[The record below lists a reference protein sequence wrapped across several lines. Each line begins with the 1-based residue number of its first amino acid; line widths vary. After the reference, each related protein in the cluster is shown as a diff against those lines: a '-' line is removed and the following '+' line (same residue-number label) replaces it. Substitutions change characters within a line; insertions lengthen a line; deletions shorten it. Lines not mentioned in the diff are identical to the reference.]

1 MPGLQF
7 SHSQRGHYLLWTAP
21 LFLFGALFYQ
31 PIFRIFE
38 LGIGHNFLNQLLSAE
53 NARIT
58 LFTLWQALLSM
69 ILSLLLA
76 TPIAYSL
83 YKVKFR
89 GQTLLSAVVT
99 LPFVLPTI
107 VVGIGFT
114 STLKGASPILLIIT
128 ANTFMNSGLA
138 ARIIGSTWQSIGNDE
153 TDSAALDGAGKVR
166 IFFSITLVQLRGAYA
181 AAGFLIFLYCS
192 ANFGII
198 LVLGDEK
205 TRSIETS
212 IYVSAVENLDLSRAA
227 GLVLIQTIL
236 TLLLFLAISKFS
248 GLAVNPF
255 GAHERSTNRRARVED
270 LPTVLFSI
278 GTAALLVIVPLA
290 SIFWR
295 SMHYESHLTLQ
306 NFHNLAT
313 TGARDALNITLL
325 QALLNSFRNAGIG
338 LVISVGFG
346 LFIAFL
352 LTRSRHRHL
361 GAIFQIPLG
370 VSSVVLGLG
379 YLITF
384 SDGLF
389 PLRSSWLVTPIAQS
403 MVLIPLF
410 LQITLPALR
419 IIGDDLRESA
429 EIDGCNQ
436 LTYWW
441 LVELPL
447 IKGTI
452 ILASVYVLVISLGEL
467 GAANFLAYGDQA
479 TLPSVLFQLISHPG
493 PLNYGMALA
502 AGSIFI
508 FLAGLLISLSGLTSL
523 SRQKIPSN
531 SVKL

>member
-7 SHSQRGHYLLWTAP
+7 SRSKKSHYILWTAP
-21 LFLFGALFYQ
+21 LLLFGALFYQ
-31 PIFRIFE
+31 PIFRIFQ
-38 LGIGHNFLNQLLSAE
+38 LGVWHNFLNQILTHE

-76 TPIAYSL
+76 TPFAYSL
-83 YKVKFR
+83 YKIKFR
-89 GQTLLSAVVT
+89 GQSFLSTVIT

-114 STLKGASPILLIIT
+114 STLKDAPSILLIII
-128 ANTFMNSGLA
+128 ANTFMNFGLA
-138 ARIIGSTWQSIGNDE
+138 ARIIGSTWQAIGTDE

-198 LVLGDEK
+198 LVLGNEK

-212 IYVSAVENLDLSRAA
+212 IYIDAVENLDLTRAA
-227 GLVLIQTIL
+227 ALVLIQTVL
-236 TLLLFLAISKFS
+236 TLLLFLAISKLS
-248 GLAVNPF
+248 DSTVNPF
-255 GAHERSTNRRARVED
+255 GAYSRESTQRLKLRD

-278 GTAALLVIVPLA
+278 GTATVLVIVPLA
-290 SIFWR
+290 SIVWR
-295 SMHYESHLTLQ
+295 SLHYENHLTLQ
-306 NFHNLAT
+306 NFYHLT
-313 TGARDALNITLL
+313 SEGARSVLNITLL
-325 QALLNSFRNAGIG
+325 QALFNSLRNAGIG

-352 LTRSRHRHL
+352 LSKSRNRYL
-361 GAIFQIPLG
+361 GAIFQLPLG
-370 VSSVVLGLG
+370 ISSVVLGLG

-384 SDGLF
+384 SDGVF

-419 IIGDDLRESA
+419 LIGSDLRESA
-429 EIDGCNQ
+429 ELDGCNQ
-436 LTYWW
+436 STYWW
-441 LVELPL
+441 LVEFPL
-447 IKGTI
+447 IKSTV
-452 ILASVYVLVISLGEL
+452 ILASIYIVVISLGEL

-479 TLPSVLFQLISHPG
+479 TLPTVLFQLISHPG
-493 PLNYGMALA
+493 PLNYGMAMA

-508 FLAGLLISLSGLTSL
+508 FLAGLLISLSGLASL
-523 SRQKIPSN
+523 SGNKSHQI
-531 SVKL
+531 V